1 MTWRLIGCLLLGCF
15 CQTMNGFDGM
25 LFGNLCANQQFLDY
39 FNGSTSGPWQA
50 LTSVIYQVGGLAA
63 LPFVG
68 LCVDSWGRKPG
79 MFIGATI
86 IIVGCVVNGT
96 TALVLDPAQAT
107 RQLQAGRFVL
117 GFGVSIVSAAGPIYV
132 VETAHPAWR
141 SIITAYCN
149 TFWFI
154 GSVLG

>member
-1 MTWRLIGCLLLGCF
+1 
-15 CQTMNGFDGM
+15 MNGFDGM

-86 IIVGCVVNGT
+86 IIVGCIVNGT

-154 GSVLG
+154 GSVLGKWATHSHCVNLGYI

>member
-1 MTWRLIGCLLLGCF
+1 
-15 CQTMNGFDGM
+15 MNGFDGM